1 MKLGIIL
8 PPEAASLERAK
19 SLGLDF
25 VEFDCNPLGYGGQP
39 KADQKGGHQGS
50 QSKHRR
56 GSGRRRTLGQPHFG

>member
-25 VEFDCNPLGYGGQP
+25 VEFDCNPLGYGCLLYTSDA
-39 KADQKGGHQGS
+39 ADD
-50 QSKHRR
+50 
-56 GSGRRRTLGQPHFG
+56 